1 MAKFCDIRMKTNMDT
16 SLILR
21 FNRRILSLFTFS
33 TTLAYSNNR
42 DILFEEAADK
52 TTVDQIHLN
61 MYGLV
66 DV

>member
-42 DILFEEAADK
+42 DILFEAADK

-61 MYGLV
+61 MYGSV